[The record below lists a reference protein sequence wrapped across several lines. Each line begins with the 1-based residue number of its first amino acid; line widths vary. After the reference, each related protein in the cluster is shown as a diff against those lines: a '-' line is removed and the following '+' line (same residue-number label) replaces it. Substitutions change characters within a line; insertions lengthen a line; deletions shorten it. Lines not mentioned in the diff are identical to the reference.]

1 MTFNAIV
8 DVIVF
13 KFTVLLFASYV
24 AIVIFILFLPN

>member
-8 DVIVF
+8 DVTVF

-24 AIVIFILFLPN
+24 AIVIFILFLLN